1 MNTHKLLARLTHS
14 DSLAPFCELCQ
25 ISEDTGSEFLWRCFA
40 FVEEHAKDEDQLFL
54 VFTPCFFS
62 VLESSPVDT
71 SPLGLPVVLLRTSLS
86 VLLGPEP
93 LTPLHTPSLP
103 DTIIKTL
110 FSSPI
115 PSLDNSSL
123 IAKLRHLHSKA
134 FLRAAHTALTQD
146 LPLPPSALTD
156 ALHHCDR
163 AQLSVNLTP
172 LVPAVCRHTNL
183 YLKDQLV
190 SHSLE
195 SFTTLLEQL
204 GAIRDSRPE
213 ICSFSSTMLDEDH
226 SHCELKSKDITRLV
240 VQLLETLGFLPV
252 AGCPG
257 LLWYCP
263 SVSGLVAGP
272 TEQDEEDDV
281 RRSPSLQPEDTTGS
295 SYTLEDSALDTSLT
309 DAYSDASSDA
319 PVFSPLFSS
328 SFPLSKPTQSQLQQV
343 TSYLGYSLNPARKIM
358 ELVSIALEETLPL
371 CVGE

>member
-1 MNTHKLLARLTHS
+1 
-14 DSLAPFCELCQ
+14 
-25 ISEDTGSEFLWRCFA
+25 
-40 FVEEHAKDEDQLFL
+40 
-54 VFTPCFFS
+54 
-62 VLESSPVDT
+62 
-71 SPLGLPVVLLRTSLS
+71 
-86 VLLGPEP
+86 
-93 LTPLHTPSLP
+93 
-103 DTIIKTL
+103 
-110 FSSPI
+110 
-115 PSLDNSSL
+115 
-123 IAKLRHLHSKA
+123 
-134 FLRAAHTALTQD
+134 
-146 LPLPPSALTD
+146 
-156 ALHHCDR
+156 
-163 AQLSVNLTP
+163 
-172 LVPAVCRHTNL
+172 
-183 YLKDQLV
+183 
-190 SHSLE
+190 
-195 SFTTLLEQL
+195 
-204 GAIRDSRPE
+204 
-213 ICSFSSTMLDEDH
+213 MLDEDH

-343 TSYLGYSLNPARKIM
+343 TSPLFVHLGYSLNPVGEKDNGAG
-358 ELVSIALEETLPL
+358 VSIALEETLPL

>member
-1 MNTHKLLARLTHS
+1 MLPPSSTAISIGDCSPLNTHLHREFLELVQSLSPQSVPSLDTVMNTHKLLARLTHS

-93 LTPLHTPSLP
+93 LTPLHTPPLP
-103 DTIIKTL
+103 DTTIKTL

-163 AQLSVNLTP
+163 AQLSVFIE
-172 LVPAVCRHTNL
+172 H
-183 YLKDQLV
+183 Q
-190 SHSLE
+190 
-195 SFTTLLEQL
+195 
-204 GAIRDSRPE
+204 
-213 ICSFSSTMLDEDH
+213 
-226 SHCELKSKDITRLV
+226 
-240 VQLLETLGFLPV
+240 
-252 AGCPG
+252 
-257 LLWYCP
+257 
-263 SVSGLVAGP
+263 
-272 TEQDEEDDV
+272 
-281 RRSPSLQPEDTTGS
+281 
-295 SYTLEDSALDTSLT
+295 
-309 DAYSDASSDA
+309 
-319 PVFSPLFSS
+319 
-328 SFPLSKPTQSQLQQV
+328 
-343 TSYLGYSLNPARKIM
+343 
-358 ELVSIALEETLPL
+358 
-371 CVGE
+371 